1 MERQVARAVLF
12 DHPVHTVELTN
23 GRIEHRILD
32 ESGKTIITGTDIGSN
47 SGVSYRC
54 NRCGAIFEVDAA
66 TPVAVSNQNFY
77 THLAA
82 NHS

>member
-1 MERQVARAVLF
+1 MIF

-32 ESGKTIITGTDIGSN
+32 QEGTRTIITGTDLGNN

-54 NRCGAIFEVDAA
+54 NRCGGIFEVDAA
-66 TPVAVSNQNFY
+66 TPVAVSNANFHA
-77 THLAA
+77 HLSA
-82 NHS
+82 NHP